1 MQLPP
6 TLLCCMSPHL
16 SETLFGHSEP
26 GKSHCLLIEKKKKN
40 KTEKAKQTQ
49 GSQ

>member
-6 TLLCCMSPHL
+6 TLLCCMSPNL
-16 SETLFGHSEP
+16 SETLFGHLEP
-26 GKSHCLLIEKKKKN
+26 GKSHCLLIGKKQN